1 MATRLELTDTQWIDV
16 KDKLKVRD
24 KRDVHSYSVD
34 GVSSDG
40 LTYRFNVVKHQIATA
55 AVRITNWSLL
65 DDGHTTRDGKPQ
77 PIAWPVGKA
86 SFKER
91 VDAIENLDEEQ
102 FDGIVKV
109 LNKHVKD
116 VDAEADDEK
125 KEIPDGE
132 IVSGPS
138 LPSAS

>member
-1 MATRLELTDTQWIDV
+1 MTRLELPNNQWFEV

-24 KRDVHSYSVD
+24 KRDVHAYSVD

-40 LTYRFNVVKHQIATA
+40 LTYRFNVVKHQIANA
-55 AVRITNWSLL
+55 AVRIVNWSLL
-65 DDGHTTRDGKPQ
+65 DDGNMHRDGKPQ
-77 PIAWPVGKA
+77 AIPWPVGKA

-91 VDAIENLDEEQ
+91 VEAVENLDEEA
-102 FDGIVKV
+102 FDAIVKV
-109 LNKHVKD
+109 LNKHTKD
-116 VDAEADDEK
+116 VEVEDEDEK

-132 IVSGPS
+132 IVSAPS

>member
-1 MATRLELTDTQWIDV
+1 MTRLELPNNQWFEV

-24 KRDVHSYSVD
+24 KRDVHAYSVD

-40 LTYRFNVVKHQIATA
+40 LTYRFNVVKHQIANA
-55 AVRITNWSLL
+55 AVRIINWSLF
-65 DDGHTTRDGKPQ
+65 DDGNTHRNGKPEAIQ
-77 PIAWPVGKA
+77 WPIGKA

-91 VDAIENLDEEQ
+91 VEVVESLDEDV
-102 FDGIVKV
+102 FDVIVMV
-109 LNKHVKD
+109 LNKHIKEVE
-116 VDAEADDEK
+116 VDDEDEK

-132 IVSGPS
+132 IVSPTS